1 LTRFFNP
8 EILHSLRV
16 RDFRLYWF
24 GNTLSHLGS
33 EMQIVALAWQV
44 YLLTGEPL
52 SLGLIG
58 LVRAGPVMVFTI
70 FGGALADSMSRR
82 RLLIITSTTMMLT
95 SALLAALTISG
106 VATVWMLY
114 LLTFFAAIAQSI
126 DGPAHAAIIPSL
138 VPRHLLVNGITLNN
152 LSWSVAGILGPAL
165 GGLVIGWFGAG
176 VAFGIDALSFVA
188 VIWVI
193 VIVRSPLYAP
203 ELSAEERSL
212 KGNLRRIGQGFSF
225 LRTHPI
231 LLGLM
236 LVDFFAV
243 LFGASL
249 TLLPV
254 FAKDVLK
261 VGPEGLGLL
270 AAAPAVGALAGAVG
284 LAVIHRPRWPGQ
296 VVLVAV
302 FIYGLCV
309 MAFGISTIFWLSWLL
324 LAGTGIA
331 DTISMTMRQSIR
343 QLLTPDEMRGRIS
356 GVSFFFAVSGNQ
368 LGDFEAGLAAQLIGA
383 QPAVAFGG
391 LACAAM
397 VIGVASMYPT
407 IRKFTEK
414 ADMPLPT
421 GD

>member
-1 LTRFFNP
+1 MIRFFNL
-8 EILHSLRV
+8 EALQSLKV

-33 EMQIVALAWQV
+33 EMQVVALAWQV
-44 YLLTGEPL
+44 YLLTNEPL
-52 SLGLIG
+52 SLGFVG
-58 LVRAGPVMVFTI
+58 LVRAGPVMIFTI

-82 RLLIITSTTMMLT
+82 RLLIITSTSLMLT
-95 SALLAALTISG
+95 SGLLAVLTISG

-114 LLTFFAAIAQSI
+114 VITFFAAIASSI
-126 DGPAHAAIIPSL
+126 DGPAHAAVIPSL
-138 VPRHLLVNGITLNN
+138 VPRNLLVNGITLNN

-165 GGLVIGWFGAG
+165 GGLIIGWLGAG
-176 VAFGIDALSFVA
+176 AAFAVDAVSFLA

-193 VIVRSPLYAP
+193 SIVRSPLYAP
-203 ELSAEERSL
+203 ELSAEERSF

-225 LRTHPI
+225 LRVNPI

-249 TLLPV
+249 VLLPV
-254 FAKDVLK
+254 FARDVLK

-270 AAAPAVGALAGAVG
+270 AAAPAVGAVFGAVV
-284 LAVIHRPRWPGQ
+284 LTVIRRPRHPGQ
-296 VVLVAV
+296 LVLVAV
-302 FIYGLCV
+302 AIYGLCV
-309 MAFGISTIFWLSWLL
+309 FAFGISTIFWVSWLL

-331 DTISMTMRQSIR
+331 DTTSMTMRQSIR
-343 QLLTPDEMRGRIS
+343 QLLTPEEMRGRIG
-356 GVSFFFAVSGNQ
+356 GVSFFFAVSGNY

-383 QPAVAFGG
+383 QPAVMLGG
-391 LACAAM
+391 AACVAM
-397 VIGVASMYPT
+397 VFGVGALYPT
-407 IRKFTEK
+407 IRQFREK
-414 ADMPLPT
+414 PEVPVPT